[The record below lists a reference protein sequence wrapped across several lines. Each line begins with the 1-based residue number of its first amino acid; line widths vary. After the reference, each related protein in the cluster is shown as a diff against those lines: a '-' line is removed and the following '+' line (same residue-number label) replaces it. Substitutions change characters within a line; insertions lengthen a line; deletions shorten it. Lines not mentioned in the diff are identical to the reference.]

1 MPYTIFGDVMLAEL
15 AAFNA
20 GFQVIKQTVL
30 HGKDITTALGSLSNM
45 VAAEEDL
52 RASGNRKKKSIWSKL
67 AGKNSDDFEEFISL
81 HQIKEQRKELES
93 MVRLYASFSWDD
105 YLAFEAKMRVKR
117 KQEAEEREKVK
128 AKQIRYITIG
138 LASSLSFLGF
148 YLLFAFT
155 NFLKEL

>member
-1 MPYTIFGDVMLAEL
+1 MLAEL

>member
-1 MPYTIFGDVMLAEL
+1 MLAEL

-20 GFQVIKQTVL
+20 GFAVIKQTVL
-30 HGKDITTALGSLSNM
+30 NGKDITQALGSLSNM
-45 VAAEEDL
+45 VGAEEDL
-52 RASGNRKKKSIWSKL
+52 RAAGNRKKKSVWSKL
-67 AGKNSDDFEEFISL
+67 AGKNTDDFEEFISL

-117 KQEAEEREKVK
+117 KKEAEERERMI
-128 AKQIRYITIG
+128 ARQMRYLTLG
-138 LASSLSFLGF
+138 AASILSALGF

>member
-1 MPYTIFGDVMLAEL
+1 MLAEL

-20 GFQVIKQTVL
+20 GFAVIKQTVL
-30 HGKDITTALGSLSNM
+30 NGKDITQALGSLSNM
-45 VAAEEDL
+45 VGAEEDL
-52 RASGNRKKKSIWSKL
+52 RAAGNRKKKSVWSKL
-67 AGKNSDDFEEFISL
+67 AGKNTDDFEEFISL

-117 KQEAEEREKVK
+117 KKEAEERERMI
-128 AKQIRYITIG
+128 ARQMRYLTLG
-138 LASSLSFLGF
+138 AASSLSAIGF

>member
-1 MPYTIFGDVMLAEL
+1 MLAEL

-20 GFQVIKQTVL
+20 GFAVIKQTVL
-30 HGKDITTALGSLSNM
+30 NGKDITQALGSLSKM
-45 VAAEEDL
+45 VGAEEDL
-52 RASGNRKKKSIWSKL
+52 RAAGNRKKKSVWSKL

-117 KQEAEEREKVK
+117 KKEAEERERMI
-128 AKQIRYITIG
+128 ARQMRYLTIG
-138 LASSLSFLGF
+138 AASILSALGF

>member
-1 MPYTIFGDVMLAEL
+1 MLAEL

-20 GFQVIKQTVL
+20 GFAVIKQTIL
-30 HGKDITTALGSLSNM
+30 HGKDITSALGSLSNM

-52 RASGNRKKKSIWSKL
+52 RAAGNRKKKSVWSKL
-67 AGKNSDDFEEFISL
+67 AGKNTDDFEEFISL

-117 KQEAEEREKVK
+117 KKEAEERERMI
-128 AKQIRYITIG
+128 ARQMRYLTLG
-138 LASSLSFLGF
+138 AASILSALGF